1 MTARSVLH
9 DTFTIQ
15 RSYPAT
21 PARVFAAFADPAAR
35 ARWMDSPEATAAGE
49 SDAGT
54 DFDFR
59 IGGHERFGF
68 KMPNGLT
75 YSYDAVYYDIVPD
88 QRIVYCYQ
96 MRADGAPDSVSVVTI
111 EFGADDAGAALT
123 YTEQG
128 AFLDGIDRPEDR
140 EEGMA
145 ELLDNLAGY
154 LAAQAAG

>member
-1 MTARSVLH
+1 MTARSVIH
-9 DTFTIQ
+9 DTFTIR

-21 PARVFAAFADPAAR
+21 PARVFAAFADPAAK
-35 ARWMDSPEATAAGE
+35 ARWMDSPDATAAGE
-49 SDAGT
+49 SEAGP

-59 IGGHERFGF
+59 IGGHDRFGF
-68 KMPNGLT
+68 KMPHGVT

-88 QRIVYCYQ
+88 QRIVYCYE

-111 EFGADDAGAALT
+111 EFVAEDAGAALT

-128 AFLDGIDRPEDR
+128 AFLDDIDRPEDR
-140 EEGMA
+140 EEGMT

-154 LAAQAAG
+154 LAGQPAG

>member
-1 MTARSVLH
+1 MTARSVIH
-9 DTFTIQ
+9 DTFTIR

-21 PARVFAAFADPAAR
+21 PARVFAAFADPAAK
-35 ARWMDSPEATAAGE
+35 ARWMDSPDATAAGE
-49 SDAGT
+49 SEADP

-59 IGGHERFGF
+59 IGGHDRFGF
-68 KMPNGLT
+68 KMPHGVT

-88 QRIVYCYQ
+88 QRIVYCYE

-111 EFGADDAGAALT
+111 EFVADDAGAALT

-128 AFLDGIDRPEDR
+128 AFLDGIDQPEDR
-140 EEGMA
+140 EEGMT

-154 LAAQAAG
+154 LAGQPAG

>member
-21 PARVFAAFADPAAR
+21 PARVFAAFADPEAK

-49 SDAGT
+49 PDPGP

-59 IGGHERFGF
+59 IGGHDRLGF
-68 KMPNGLT
+68 KMPNGVT
-75 YSYDAVYYDIVPD
+75 YSYDAVYFDIVPD
-88 QRIVYCYQ
+88 QRIVYCYE
-96 MRADGAPDSVSVVTI
+96 MRADGAPDSVSAVTI
-111 EFGADDAGAALT
+111 EFVADDVGAALT

-145 ELLDNLAGY
+145 EQLDNLAGY